1 MDGFLVYFVFFIY
14 VKVSFIYYLSS
25 VTAVHLL
32 QILLPYLSHTFDALT
47 LPSSLV
53 CVCVCEKIHPEAER
67 VKDMLGCF
75 SARRIKIVHHT
86 GEITRRFSLSQL
98 PLGAAC
104 GVMILRDD
112 PGKKQK
118 YDAHTSD
125 ARGLIAAVCVWP
137 IAVYVSACVCGLPV
151 HLLHLL
157 LYSM

>member
-1 MDGFLVYFVFFIY
+1 
-14 VKVSFIYYLSS
+14 
-25 VTAVHLL
+25 
-32 QILLPYLSHTFDALT
+32 
-47 LPSSLV
+47 
-53 CVCVCEKIHPEAER
+53 VCEKIHPEAER

-137 IAVYVSACVCGLPV
+137 IAQYTQSMSLRVFVVCLFTSCTCYYIQCDINMR
-151 HLLHLL
+151 H
-157 LYSM
+157 